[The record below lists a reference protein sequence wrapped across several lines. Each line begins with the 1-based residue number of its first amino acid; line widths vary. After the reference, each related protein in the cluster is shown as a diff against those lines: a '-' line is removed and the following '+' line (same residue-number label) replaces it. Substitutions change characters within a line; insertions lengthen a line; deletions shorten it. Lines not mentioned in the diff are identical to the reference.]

1 MMLQGVFDVTCP
13 KHAVNHRLLPNLI
26 NIKLLGR
33 MCRAHGTYNY
43 TFYTIVALLLTV
55 MAEKPPP
62 IQGNAWPIIGYYA
75 ARRTTALV
83 PVLFFSVIVATL
95 ALHFSTGLTIT
106 TNAYSQTLHV
116 APINAQEIL
125 GKCRSLR
132 SPPPSAEFKKRE
144 SSDRY
149 EPGTNATWIRNCRIL
164 TGERN
169 GSVIIDGDL
178 FLDKGVVRAVG
189 KVPWHLP
196 DKTPNVTVIDAEGA
210 WVTPGLGE

>member
-1 MMLQGVFDVTCP
+1 
-13 KHAVNHRLLPNLI
+13 
-26 NIKLLGR
+26 
-33 MCRAHGTYNY
+33 
-43 TFYTIVALLLTV
+43 

-62 IQGNAWPIIGYYA
+62 IQGNAWPVIGYA
-75 ARRTTALV
+75 ARRTTSLA
-83 PVLFFSVIVATL
+83 PVLLFSAIIATL

-125 GKCRSLR
+125 GKCRSLK
-132 SPPPSAEFKKRE
+132 SPPPNPSAEFKKRE
-144 SSDRY
+144 ASDRY

-178 FLDKGVVRAVG
+178 FLHKGVVRAVG

>member
-1 MMLQGVFDVTCP
+1 MARIITRF
-13 KHAVNHRLLPNLI
+13 A
-26 NIKLLGR
+26 
-33 MCRAHGTYNY
+33 
-43 TFYTIVALLLTV
+43 TIVALLLTV

-75 ARRTTALV
+75 ARRTTSALV

-106 TNAYSQTLHV
+106 TTNAYSQALHV

-132 SPPPSAEFKKRE
+132 SPPPPPTGPSAEFKKRE

-196 DKTPNVTVIDAEGA
+196 DKTPNVTVIDAGGA
-210 WVTPGLGE
+210 WVTPGLGERMHIC

>member
-1 MMLQGVFDVTCP
+1 
-13 KHAVNHRLLPNLI
+13 
-26 NIKLLGR
+26 

-43 TFYTIVALLLTV
+43 TFCTIVALLLTV
-55 MAEKPPP
+55 MAEKSPP
-62 IQGNAWPIIGYYA
+62 IQGNAWPIIGYA
-75 ARRTTALV
+75 ARRTTSLV
-83 PVLFFSVIVATL
+83 PVLLFSAVVATL
-95 ALHFSTGLTIT
+95 ALHFSTGLTSP
-106 TNAYSQTLHV
+106 YYQTLHV

-125 GKCRSLR
+125 GKCHSLR
-132 SPPPSAEFKKRE
+132 TPPPSPSAEFKKRE
-144 SSDRY
+144 ASDRY

-178 FLDKGVVRAVG
+178 FLHNGVVRAVG